1 MHGDEQHEP
10 LSAPT
15 LLDDAHRSRLRTRD
29 GGARRGYDAGF
40 VYEACEGKRGRSSGR
55 KSGPAA

>member
-29 GGARRGYDAGF
+29 GGARWGYDAGF
-40 VYEACEGKRGRSSGR
+40 VYEGCEGKRGRRSG
-55 KSGPAA
+55 